1 MCPGKEYARV
11 TILVFLHNV
20 VTMFKWEPILV
31 AEKSKF
37 DMVLVPSSPL
47 SSVDL
52 DSSSMSFFS
61 VKTAQINITKFM
73 PLLV

>member
-37 DMVLVPSSPL
+37 DMVLVPAEGFLVRLSPL
-47 SSVDL
+47 
-52 DSSSMSFFS
+52 
-61 VKTAQINITKFM
+61 
-73 PLLV
+73 

>member
-1 MCPGKEYARV
+1 
-11 TILVFLHNV
+11 
-20 VTMFKWEPILV
+20 MFKWEPILV